1 MKKHCKRILICLLAT
16 TLLCCPAFAAI
27 KGSSTPRNARFG
39 FNSLLLGAFIDHK
52 WVAAE
57 ELQTNTLYRSQ
68 RIWGGHPCK
77 IYGANGFEGNG
88 IMGAILSEHPDGM
101 PQDQQW
107 PGELFFD
114 VHLEQGGILP
124 ADSARL
130 VIDCDW
136 DASPRQAQALP
147 TSNPGY
153 EAIIE
158 NFLAKQGLPGSKA
171 RIMQL
176 FRVDLEGDGVD
187 EVVICAQNILAK
199 SEAPQWLPNSP
210 LAAGLD
216 FPTRANDGTYSLI
229 LLRKIVN
236 GQVRDIPLAQ
246 FITLKDGDQPDAE
259 WTPSRVHKVYQFADL
274 NGDGVLEIIAGQDY
288 YEGFMYQ
295 VYAVEGGSTRLV
307 LENGIGL

>member
-39 FNSLLLGAFIDHK
+39 FNSLLLGAFIDNK

-136 DASPRQAQALP
+136 DASPWYRKSRIVICVGAVDLAALP
-147 TSNPGY
+147 
-153 EAIIE
+153 
-158 NFLAKQGLPGSKA
+158 
-171 RIMQL
+171 
-176 FRVDLEGDGVD
+176 
-187 EVVICAQNILAK
+187 
-199 SEAPQWLPNSP
+199 
-210 LAAGLD
+210 
-216 FPTRANDGTYSLI
+216 
-229 LLRKIVN
+229 LRNLQKRR
-236 GQVRDIPLAQ
+236 QC
-246 FITLKDGDQPDAE
+246 
-259 WTPSRVHKVYQFADL
+259 
-274 NGDGVLEIIAGQDY
+274 
-288 YEGFMYQ
+288 
-295 VYAVEGGSTRLV
+295 
-307 LENGIGL
+307 